1 MGCACLDPDLNVYY
15 LVGKKI
21 EYAAPK
27 RDSLTML
34 TYSLSE
40 ISTNS
45 LGFNKTDESIFNNS
59 HLEDFWVLK
68 TIEIKDSLTI
78 TDDEKALL

>member
-1 MGCACLDPDLNVYY
+1 MY
-15 LVGKKI
+15 LFGSRFECILSGRKKSD
-21 EYAAPK
+21 YTAPK
-27 RDSLTML
+27 RDSLTIL
-34 TYSLSE
+34 TYSLSG

-59 HLEDFWVLK
+59 HIEDFWALE

-78 TDDEKALL
+78 TDDDKALP

>member
-1 MGCACLDPDLNVYY
+1 MSCACLDPDLNIYY
-15 LVGKKI
+15 LEGKKI
-21 EYAAPK
+21 EYTAPK

-40 ISTNS
+40 ISANS

-59 HLEDFWVLK
+59 HLEDFWALE
-68 TIEIKDSLTI
+68 TIEIKNSLTI
-78 TDDEKALL
+78 TDDDKALS